1 MNNFIFGTVSIISF
15 FSGCEVFCHPPSQ
28 AGDAAGCVLLLQMSW
43 KRFYF
48 VLHPFFSNLNWNE
61 RVIII
66 INGPR
71 KCMGCS
77 YLEGFTLQ
85 RNENWPVCSW
95 TTESI
100 WFKLCFIF
108 TGCTFLICI
117 TKLKLTSLTNFFVI
131 LLICTGCMVEA
142 SAPPFWKCCF
152 SHLGIAK
159 YFVLVWVGIS

>member
-1 MNNFIFGTVSIISF
+1 MDVRCFATLLHRQVMQQAVCCSSRWAGRDFILFSI
-15 FSGCEVFCHPPSQ
+15 
-28 AGDAAGCVLLLQMSW
+28 L
-43 KRFYF
+43 
-48 VLHPFFSNLNWNE
+48 FFSNLNWNE

-66 INGPR
+66 INSPR

-77 YLEGFTLQ
+77 YFEGFTLQ

-131 LLICTGCMVEA
+131 LLICTGCMVEN